1 MKNKILAYLLTLTMA
16 VTFIPLGFGVSAAE
30 KGAAADAI
38 DQLAQQNQVPPVNVP
53 PQDQPPQE

>member
-30 KGAAADAI
+30 KGAAATRSPTRSRAHPSGRPRS
-38 DQLAQQNQVPPVNVP
+38 QQRIR
-53 PQDQPPQE
+53 